1 MRNTIHLIVT
11 LLLAT
16 ATACTSDRAPST
28 PPTTTSLDSTEQQ
41 ITADEIDLP
50 STSEE
55 QIVEHINRELSSGRI
70 FNQILLEHRFGMS
83 SAQVYALLKDLTATG
98 RMYKVPTPEGK
109 RKYVYDM
116 DLPELGSV
124 RMLFDAYYVD
134 DELYEIVT
142 RPVLPERASP
152 TDFVAQAHSILTA
165 DYGRADFDVPSPDSP
180 CAQHLWVDGNRMVSL
195 TCDDKGAEMV
205 YTDLLR
211 AQRAD
216 ALEDPTV
223 DYD

>member
-1 MRNTIHLIVT
+1 MIRTVLIAFYILFTAIACNESPEPPPPADITIPD
-11 LLLAT
+11 T
-16 ATACTSDRAPST
+16 AELQA
-28 PPTTTSLDSTEQQ
+28 
-41 ITADEIDLP
+41 ITDEVDLP
-50 STSEE
+50 PTSEE
-55 QIVEHINRELSSGRI
+55 RVIEHINRELSSGRI

-124 RMLFDAYYVD
+124 RMLFDAYYVG

-142 RPVLPERASP
+142 RPVLPDNATP
-152 TDFVAQAHSILTA
+152 VDFVAQARSILTA
-165 DYGRADFDVPSPDSP
+165 DYGRADFTIPTPDSP
-180 CAQHLWVDGNRMVSL
+180 CEQHLWVDGNRMVSL
-195 TCDDKGAEMV
+195 TCNDEGAEMV
-205 YTDLLR
+205 FTDLLR
-211 AQRAD
+211 AQQAD
-216 ALEDPTV
+216 NLEDPTV